1 MSKFDYINKSLSDF
15 TENDKPEFRWRQ
27 SARMSG
33 ELRFKPNKIGK
44 LAEGF
49 TNSTQ
54 MIDYRGENQLLIN
67 QVGRYIEHKE
77 IDRPKWFEPIIK
89 GTAETAEECIKIL
102 NNNCTT
108 SDEIYANR
116 NYIRLLNRLWSI
128 YKLSSLKVRK
138 LTPNIKWKTKL
149 DWDDDTLYNILSNYE
164 DNREL
169 RKNKEDKH
177 ILTKIQIDEGDKYPK
192 SYELYKTMIIEMKDI
207 ERPKRGNY
215 PQRDPLIQQ
224 WKDGQ
229 LLGEFTWIQ
238 IKEIG
243 YKRSNIT
250 GALKGTNGQKTA
262 YKYIWKYKK

>member
-1 MSKFDYINKSLSDF
+1 MSKFDYINKSLSNF
-15 TENDKPEFRWRQ
+15 TENDKPEYRWRQ

-33 ELRFKPNKIGK
+33 ELRFKPNKIRE
-44 LAEGF
+44 LAKDF
-49 TNSTQ
+49 ISSTQ

-67 QVGRYIEHKE
+67 QVGRYIEHKRV
-77 IDRPKWFEPIIK
+77 DRPEWFIEIYV
-89 GTAETAEECIKIL
+89 GESMDECLRIL

-108 SDEIYANR
+108 SEEIYANK
-116 NYIRLLNRLWSI
+116 NYIRLLNRLWTI

-138 LTPNIKWKTKL
+138 LTPDIEWKTKL

-169 RKNKEDKH
+169 RKNKQDKH
-177 ILTKIQIDEGDKYPK
+177 ILTKMQIDKGDKYPK
-192 SYELYKTMIIEMKDI
+192 SYELYRTMIIEMNDI

-224 WKDGQ
+224 WSKDGQ
-229 LLGEFTWIQ
+229 LLGEFTWE
-238 IKEIG
+238 EII
-243 YKRSNIT
+243 YNLNFNRSTIT
-250 GALKGTNGQKTA
+250 GALKGINGQKTA